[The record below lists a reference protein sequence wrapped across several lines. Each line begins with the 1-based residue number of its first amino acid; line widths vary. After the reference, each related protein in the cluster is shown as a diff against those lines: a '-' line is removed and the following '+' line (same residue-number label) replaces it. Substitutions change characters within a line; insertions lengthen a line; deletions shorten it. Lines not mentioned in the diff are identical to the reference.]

1 MKAQRSDT
9 GLSLIELVVALSIF
23 TLVAVMGSQA
33 LTGMLRNR
41 DIILEHVDD
50 NAALSRALTLLRADL
65 SAIVPMAFYPPNRQ
79 SPQSAL
85 RFRGQTLS
93 ISVAGQPAFL
103 TDGSIDDGFHR
114 VEWSLDENGL
124 TRRNWVTLTPLDTS
138 SKSTDQ
144 QVLSN
149 VRDLRI
155 RSYVTGRGWID
166 GLNSGSVGATD
177 SGGDGD
183 SAGAAPEVY
192 SSALPQAIELSFTLE
207 GIGPITLVQS
217 F

>member
-1 MKAQRSDT
+1 MKAHRSDT

-23 TLVAVMGSQA
+23 ALVAVMGSQA

-85 RFRGQTLS
+85 RFSGQTLS

-103 TDGSIDDGFHR
+103 ADGLIDDGFHR
-114 VEWSLDENGL
+114 VEWSLEENGL

-138 SKSTDQ
+138 SKSGDQ

-149 VRDLRI
+149 VSDLRI